1 MTKKGHDSMKELI
14 AGHSILLFEQKG
26 FSETS
31 IQDITNSVG
40 VTKGT
45 FYYYYASKENLL
57 MDIHLQYIYDLLEKQ
72 KAIMQTVKGFRRQ
85 LSEMVALI
93 VYDMKCRRAH
103 GQVYL
108 REMRNLTAEHAETI
122 EKKRKEFR
130 LNATQVIADGIQ
142 AGEFQAHIDPDI
154 TCLAILGITNWSY
167 EWFNPEG
174 KLSVEELA
182 DQYIDLILYGIA
194 AESSCRQFPK
204 KEQP

>member
-57 MDIHLQYIYDLLEKQ
+57 MDIHLQYICDLLEKQ

-142 AGEFQAHIDPDI
+142 AGEFQAHIDQDI

-194 AESSCRQFPK
+194 AESSCRQSPK

>member
-1 MTKKGHDSMKELI
+1 MTKKGHDKMKELI

-57 MDIHLQYIYDLLEKQ
+57 MDIHLQYICDLLEKQ

-130 LNATQVIADGIQ
+130 LNATQIIADGIQ

-194 AESSCRQFPK
+194 AESSCRQSPE

>member
-57 MDIHLQYIYDLLEKQ
+57 MDIHLQYICDLLEKQ

-194 AESSCRQFPK
+194 AESSCRQSPK